1 MFVWLMLQRVYL
13 WSIFFNSVGLRLLR
27 SSEKKFSAS
36 FFLIREVFLK
46 SENLSCFS
54 DIFRLTTL
62 GWETPD
68 FEAKFF
74 LWQEVEENVGE
85 RPDRDFRDRCRSSSV
100 VSQLETC
107 RTQLENKKVS
117 NCFGRNHFPDLRCWL
132 PTAHPKWLVLTW
144 PPLPSKLQPCF
155 VALLRSHDW
164 IAYIEPW

>member
-13 WSIFFNSVGLRLLR
+13 QSIFFNSVGLRLLR
-27 SSEKKFSAS
+27 SSEKNSLPVFFNTRS
-36 FFLIREVFLK
+36 FFKKWEPELFFWHLSVDN
-46 SENLSCFS
+46 SWMENSGFWC
-54 DIFRLTTL
+54 
-62 GWETPD
+62 
-68 FEAKFF
+68 KVF

-85 RPDRDFRDRCRSSSV
+85 RPGRDFRDRCRSSSV
-100 VSQLETC
+100 VSKLETC

-164 IAYIEPW
+164 IAYIETW